1 MLGGAMRQVGVLAAA
16 GIIGL
21 EKMTDRLW
29 EDHKKARLL
38 ATGLA
43 RISQI
48 DIDPERSPTNIV
60 VYDIMRTGLTTG
72 EMIAR
77 LKAHGVLATAIDL
90 RRMRMVTH
98 KDVTQAEC
106 EIALSAVRKVIAE

>member
-1 MLGGAMRQVGVLAAA
+1 MRQVGVLAAA
-16 GIIGL
+16 GIVAL
-21 EKMTDRLW
+21 EKMTNRLG
-29 EDHKKARLL
+29 EDHEKARLL

-43 RISQI
+43 RIPEI

-60 VYDIMRTGLTTG
+60 VYDIKRTGLTTG
-72 EMIAR
+72 EMMAR
-77 LKAHGVLATAIDL
+77 LKAHGVLATAIDS

-98 KDVTQAEC
+98 KDVAHAEC